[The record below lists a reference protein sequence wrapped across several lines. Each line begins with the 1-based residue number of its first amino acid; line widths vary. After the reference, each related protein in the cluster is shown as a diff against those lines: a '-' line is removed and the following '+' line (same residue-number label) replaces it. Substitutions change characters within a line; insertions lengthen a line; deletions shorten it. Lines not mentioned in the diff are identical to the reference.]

1 VTVRGVGL
9 HSPIRFG
16 VALLFLAAAPMA
28 ALAAE
33 PPEPGGP
40 RLEGRT
46 SSVSGARNTDL
57 SAAERALAPPTGP
70 EVLDDPAWRFY
81 HLAFQALANGNDR
94 ECREL
99 LEHIT
104 KSFAQ
109 HPAADRSRQLLVQL
123 GTERKNKPADPA
135 LLAATPPPPG
145 DASGETATTLAR
157 AELVI
162 GQTAHGIGLGLEICL
177 LAKCDDVRA
186 FGATMILGG
195 ASGLTASLFLSGNGI
210 TPGHASALNSGVV
223 WGLAE
228 ALFITGIVNPRD
240 SQSIVVGPIIG
251 QLVGLGAGELLWQT
265 THATAGD
272 VSLAS
277 SGGLWSALLAM
288 NVALAVSDKEEVIF
302 GTMLAA
308 SSVGLVAGALTA
320 NAFPMSRGRVL
331 VIDGSAALGGL
342 LGLGL
347 AFTVQGQELERG
359 PLFLLIDV
367 GILSGL
373 ALSTFFTRD
382 WDAPELPPITMGI
395 MPLPNGGA
403 QFSLA
408 MPL

>member
-1 VTVRGVGL
+1 MTVRGVGL
-9 HSPIRFG
+9 HSPLQLG
-16 VALLFLAAAPMA
+16 VALLLLATPG
-28 ALAAE
+28 ALWAAE

-40 RLEGRT
+40 RVEAR
-46 SSVSGARNTDL
+46 SSTISGARGPDL

-109 HPAADRSRQLLVQL
+109 HPAADRSRQLLVRL
-123 GTERKNKPADPA
+123 GTEPRRPAEPA
-135 LLAATPPPPG
+135 LTASAPPPPSSPH
-145 DASGETATTLAR
+145 DETPTTLAR

-177 LAKCDDVRA
+177 LAKCEDVRA

-210 TPGHASALNSGVV
+210 TPGHASALNSGVI

-228 ALFITGIVNPRD
+228 ALFITGIIGPTD
-240 SQSIVVGPIIG
+240 SQSIVVGPLIG

-265 THATAGD
+265 THPSAGD

-277 SGGLWSALLAM
+277 SGGLWASLLAM

-347 AFTVQGQELERG
+347 AFTIQGQELQRG

-382 WDAPELPPITMGI
+382 WDAPDLPPVTMGI